1 VVAVP
6 VTRLTFE
13 VIFHGPVRVGR
24 GRAGVGVDDTVDPDV
39 IVPGSSLKGL
49 MRAEA
54 SVLLGGRQA
63 DLVGEVFGTARQASP
78 WHWNDIRAASV
89 DDDLVRSGA
98 RIRVYSTSGST
109 VDGGLFS
116 AEYRWPRTAR
126 FDIQRFTALT
136 DEDRERH
143 ELVLWAAA
151 LSVHSVGADRNRGYG
166 WVDVR
171 RVGAEPDEVFL
182 ARVADLLGV
191 RS

>member
-1 VVAVP
+1 MPAN
-6 VTRLTFE
+6 RLTFE
-13 VIFHGPVRVGR
+13 VTFHGPVRVGR
-24 GRAGVGVDDTVDPDV
+24 GRAGIGVDDTVDPDV

-54 SVLLGGRQA
+54 VTLLGGRET
-63 DLVGEVFGTARQASP
+63 DLVGEVFGASRQPSP
-78 WHWNDIRAASV
+78 WHWNDIRADSTA
-89 DDDLVRSGA
+89 DDLVRSGA
-98 RIRVYSTSGST
+98 RIRVDSKAGAA

-136 DEDRERH
+136 DKDRERH
-143 ELVLWAAA
+143 EVLLWAAA

-166 WVDVR
+166 WVDVT
-171 RVGAEPDEVFL
+171 RVGAEPDETFL
-182 ARVADLLGV
+182 AQIASLMGV

>member
-1 VVAVP
+1 MP

-13 VIFHGPVRVGR
+13 VTFHGPVRVGR

-54 SVLLGGRQA
+54 SILLGSREA
-63 DLVGEVFGTARQASP
+63 DLVGEVFGTARQPSP
-78 WHWNDIRAASV
+78 WHWNDIRADCTLGDPRSV
-89 DDDLVRSGA
+89 A
-98 RIRVYSTSGST
+98 RIRVDSVAGTA
-109 VDGGLFS
+109 VNGGLFS
-116 AEYRWPRTAR
+116 AEYRWPRTAQ
-126 FDIQRFTALT
+126 FAVQRFTALT
-136 DEDRERH
+136 DEDSERH
-143 ELVLWAAA
+143 EVLLWAAA

-182 ARVADLLGV
+182 ARVADVLGM

>member
-1 VVAVP
+1 MP

-13 VIFHGPVRVGR
+13 VTFHGPVRVGR
-24 GRAGVGVDDTVDPDV
+24 GRAGVGVDGTVDPDV

-49 MRAEA
+49 MRAEV
-54 SVLLGGRQA
+54 SVLFGGRQA
-63 DLVGEVFGTARQASP
+63 DLVGEVFGTARQPSP
-78 WHWNDIRAASV
+78 WHWSDIRADSTA
-89 DDDLVRSGA
+89 DDVVRSGA
-98 RIRVYSTSGST
+98 RIRVDSTSGT
-109 VDGGLFS
+109 AVDGGLFS

-126 FDIQRFTALT
+126 FAVQRFTALT
-136 DEDRERH
+136 DEDSERH
-143 ELVLWAAA
+143 EVLLWAAA

-182 ARVADLLGV
+182 ARVADVMGM

>member
-1 VVAVP
+1 MPAD
-6 VTRLTFE
+6 RLTFE
-13 VIFHGPVRVGR
+13 VTFHGPVRVGR
-24 GRAGVGVDDTVDPDV
+24 GRAGIGVDDTVDPDV

-54 SVLLGGRQA
+54 SILLGSRKA
-63 DLVGEVFGTARQASP
+63 DLVGEIFGKERQASP

-89 DDDLVRSGA
+89 ADDLVRSGA
-98 RIRVYSTSGST
+98 RIRVDNTTGTT

-136 DEDRERH
+136 GKDRERH

-166 WVDVR
+166 WVDVT
-171 RVGAEPDEVFL
+171 RVGVEPDETFL
-182 ARVADLLGV
+182 ARVTDLLGV